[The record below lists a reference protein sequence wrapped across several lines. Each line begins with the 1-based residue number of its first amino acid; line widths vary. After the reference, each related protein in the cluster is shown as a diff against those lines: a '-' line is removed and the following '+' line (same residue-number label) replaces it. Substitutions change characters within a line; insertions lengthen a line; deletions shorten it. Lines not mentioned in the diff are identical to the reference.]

1 MRSAEPPTPLQR
13 AIQRFN
19 SSHIMVFNASTRM
32 VIVSDWRKYIAT
44 NGKARIQK
52 GWLTYD
58 DLTQLVR
65 ADGGIAHDEPLFV
78 VRVIGGEVS

>member
-1 MRSAEPPTPLQR
+1 MRPAEPLTPLQR
-13 AIQRFN
+13 VVQRFN

-58 DLTQLVR
+58 DLTELVK
-65 ADGGIAHDEPLFV
+65 AEGGIARNEPLFV
-78 VRVIGGEVS
+78 VRIIGGEVS